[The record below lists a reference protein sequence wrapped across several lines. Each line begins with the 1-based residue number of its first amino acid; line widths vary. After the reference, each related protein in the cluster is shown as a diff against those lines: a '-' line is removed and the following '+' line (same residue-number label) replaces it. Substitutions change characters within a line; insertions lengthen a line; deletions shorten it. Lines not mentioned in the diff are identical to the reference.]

1 MAELEAKEAE
11 LLQQNWEYGGIVP
24 IWTAFN
30 GVAYHAKVYSR
41 SAGLQPRFDHGKFS
55 GLDEALDQLWLR
67 IPSQSAPRPPSPEG
81 SVDPM
86 P

>member
-55 GLDEALDQLWLR
+55 GL
-67 IPSQSAPRPPSPEG
+67 
-81 SVDPM
+81 
-86 P
+86 